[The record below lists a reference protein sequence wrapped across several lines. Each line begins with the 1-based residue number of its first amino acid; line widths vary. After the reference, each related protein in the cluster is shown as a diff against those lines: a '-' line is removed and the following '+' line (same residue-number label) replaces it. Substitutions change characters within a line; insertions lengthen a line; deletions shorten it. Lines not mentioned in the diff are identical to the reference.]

1 MQSLSII
8 APGVWAP
15 SSLPSLCM
23 NIAIV
28 GAGVC
33 GVTTAHELLNDG
45 HTVTLYEK
53 RGTPAEE
60 ASFAPAGLVSTAWA
74 LAWAG
79 PEHRLHAPWAP
90 PGPGVRWR
98 AGLDRNAWRWWRRWR
113 REERRRGNDALL
125 ALRDL
130 IDQGL
135 QRQIELTAELD
146 LDHDRSD
153 DLLVLLSDA
162 REAAGAQPA
171 IDRLRGLG
179 LELRTVSADE
189 ARAIEPALN
198 PTAPLHSAVHLRGPG
213 VANCREWTMLMR
225 HRIARL
231 GGALRLRTG
240 VTGLRPDGLGW
251 RLSASDGSDAHFDA
265 VVLCA
270 GVGADEL
277 LGNLGLP
284 TPWTVLWSHSLSAG
298 LREPMDAPVSA
309 VLDLKSRIAITR
321 LGQRVR
327 ASGGADLGGSAAGTD
342 PASLRR
348 LGQVM
353 SHWFPAAARFS
364 GPQASIQ
371 SWRGALVM
379 SEDGLPCIGA
389 SRLPGLWLN
398 LAHGAAGW
406 AMACGAAR
414 HLANAIAHPSAE
426 GPATAFA
433 PSRVGL

>member
-1 MQSLSII
+1 
-8 APGVWAP
+8 
-15 SSLPSLCM
+15 M

-45 HTVTLYEK
+45 HAVTVYEK

-79 PEHRLHAPWAP
+79 PELRLHAPWAA

-98 AGLDRNAWRWWRRWR
+98 AGLDSSAWRWWRGWR
-113 REERRRGNDALL
+113 REERRRGNDILQ
-125 ALRDL
+125 ALREL
-130 IDQGL
+130 IDLGL
-135 QRQIELTAELD
+135 ERQIDLTRELD

-153 DLLVLLSDA
+153 DMLVLLNDA
-162 REAAGAQPA
+162 REAAGAQAA

-179 LELRTVSADE
+179 LELRSVSADE
-189 ARAIEPALN
+189 ARAMETALA
-198 PTAPLHSAVHLRGPG
+198 PSAPLHSAVHLRGPA

-225 HRIARL
+225 HRVARL

-240 VTGLRPDGLGW
+240 VSALRPDGGGW
-251 RLSASDGSDAHFDA
+251 RLSASDGSNERFDA
-265 VVLCA
+265 VVMCA
-270 GVGADEL
+270 GVGAEDL
-277 LGNLGLP
+277 FADLGLP
-284 TPWTVLWSHSLSAG
+284 APWTVLWSHSLSAG
-298 LREPMDAPVSA
+298 MREPMDAPVSA
-309 VLDLKSRIAITR
+309 VLDLKSRVAITR

-327 ASGGADLGGSAAGTD
+327 ASGGTDLGGSAAGTD
-342 PASLRR
+342 PASVRR
-348 LGQVM
+348 LGQVL

-364 GPQASIQ
+364 GPQASVQ

-379 SEDGLPCIGA
+379 SNDGLPAIGP

-398 LAHGAAGW
+398 LAHGATGW

-414 HLANAIAHPSAE
+414 RLADAITRPTSGAE
-426 GPATAFA
+426 LAPFA
-433 PSRVGL
+433 PSRLGL

>member
-1 MQSLSII
+1 
-8 APGVWAP
+8 
-15 SSLPSLCM
+15 M

-79 PEHRLHAPWAP
+79 PELRLHAPWAA

-98 AGLDRNAWRWWRRWR
+98 AGLDAAAWHWWRRWR

-125 ALRDL
+125 SLRDL
-130 IDQGL
+130 IDLGL
-135 QRQIELTAELD
+135 ERQIDLTRELD

-153 DLLVLLSDA
+153 DMLVLLSDA
-162 REAAGAQPA
+162 REAAGAQAA

-179 LELRTVSADE
+179 LELRAVSADE
-189 ARAIEPALN
+189 ARAMEPALA
-198 PTAPLHSAVHLRGPG
+198 PSAPLHSAVHLRGPA

-231 GGALRLRTG
+231 GGGLRLRTG
-240 VTGLRPDGLGW
+240 VSALRPDGGGW
-251 RLSASDGSDAHFDA
+251 RLSASDGGEERFDA
-265 VVLCA
+265 VVMCA
-270 GVGADEL
+270 GVGAEEL
-277 LGNLGLP
+277 LADLGLP
-284 TPWTVLWSHSLSAG
+284 VPWTVLWSHSLSAG
-298 LREPMDAPVSA
+298 MREPMDAPVSA
-309 VLDLKSRIAITR
+309 VLDLKSRVAITR

-348 LGQVM
+348 LGQVL

-364 GPQASIQ
+364 GPQASVQ
-371 SWRGALVM
+371 SWRGALVV
-379 SEDGLPCIGA
+379 SNDGLPAIGP

-414 HLANAIAHPSAE
+414 RLADAITRPTASAE
-426 GPATAFA
+426 PTPFA
-433 PSRVGL
+433 PSRLGL

>member
-1 MQSLSII
+1 
-8 APGVWAP
+8 
-15 SSLPSLCM
+15 M

-45 HTVTLYEK
+45 HSVTLYER

-79 PEHRLHAPWAP
+79 PELRLHAPWAA

-98 AGLDRNAWRWWRRWR
+98 AGLDTAAWHWWRRWR
-113 REERRRGNDALL
+113 REERRRGDDALL
-125 ALRDL
+125 ALREL
-130 IDQGL
+130 IDHGL
-135 QRQIELTAELD
+135 ERQIDLTGELD

-153 DLLVLLSDA
+153 DMLVLLSDA
-162 REAAGAQPA
+162 REAADAQAP

-179 LELRTVSADE
+179 LELRAVSADE
-189 ARAIEPALN
+189 ARAIEPALA
-198 PTAPLHSAVHLRGPG
+198 PSSPLHSAVHLRGPA

-231 GGALRLRTG
+231 GGTLRLRTG
-240 VTGLRPDGLGW
+240 VSALRPDGGGW
-251 RLSASDGSDAHFDA
+251 RLRASDGSEERVDA

-270 GVGADEL
+270 GVGAEEL
-277 LGNLGLP
+277 LADLRLP
-284 TPWTVLWSHSLSAG
+284 VPWTVLWSHSLSAG

-309 VLDLKSRIAITR
+309 VLDLKSRVAITR

-327 ASGGADLGGSAAGTD
+327 VSGGADLGGSAAGTD

-348 LGQVM
+348 LGQVL

-364 GPQASIQ
+364 GPQASVQ
-371 SWRGALVM
+371 SWRGALVV
-379 SEDGLPCIGA
+379 SNDGLPVIGP

-414 HLANAIAHPSAE
+414 RLADAITQPAPGAE
-426 GPATAFA
+426 LAPFT
-433 PSRVGL
+433 PSRLGL

>member
-1 MQSLSII
+1 
-8 APGVWAP
+8 
-15 SSLPSLCM
+15 M

-33 GVTTAHELLNDG
+33 GVTTAHELLNGG
-45 HTVTLYEK
+45 HAVTLYEK

-79 PEHRLHAPWAP
+79 PEDRLHAPWAS

-98 AGLDRNAWRWWRRWR
+98 AGLDTEAWRWWRRWR
-113 REERRRGNDALL
+113 REGRRRGNDALQ
-125 ALRDL
+125 AVREL
-130 IDQGL
+130 IDEGL
-135 QRQIELTAELD
+135 RRQIELTAELD

-162 REAAGAQPA
+162 REAAAAQPA

-179 LELRTVSADE
+179 LELRTVTADE
-189 ARAIEPALN
+189 ARSIEPALN
-198 PTAPLHSAVHLRGPG
+198 PAAPLHSAVHLRGPA

-225 HRIARL
+225 HRVVRL
-231 GGALRLRTG
+231 GGTLRLRTG
-240 VTGLRPDGLGW
+240 VNALRPDGGGW
-251 RLSASDGSDAHFDA
+251 RLSASDGSEQRFDA

-270 GVGADEL
+270 GVDADGL
-277 LGNLGLP
+277 LANLGLP
-284 TPWTVLWSHSLSAG
+284 TSWAVLWSHSLSAG
-298 LREPMDAPVSA
+298 VREPMDAPVSA
-309 VLDLKSRIAITR
+309 VLDLKARIAIAR

-348 LGQVM
+348 LGQVL

-364 GPQASIQ
+364 GPQASVQ
-371 SWRGALVM
+371 NWRGALVM
-379 SEDGLPCIGA
+379 SHDGLPLIGP

-398 LAHGAAGW
+398 LAHGASGW

-414 HLANAIAHPSAE
+414 LLADALSPSPAAIP
-426 GPATAFA
+426 PTPFA
-433 PSRVGL
+433 PSRLGL

>member
-1 MQSLSII
+1 
-8 APGVWAP
+8 
-15 SSLPSLCM
+15 M

-79 PEHRLHAPWAP
+79 PELRLHAPWAA

-98 AGLDRNAWRWWRRWR
+98 AGLDAAAWHWWRRWR
-113 REERRRGNDALL
+113 REERRRGNDTLL

-130 IDQGL
+130 IDLGL
-135 QRQIELTAELD
+135 ERQIDLTRELD

-153 DLLVLLSDA
+153 DMLVLLSDA
-162 REAAGAQPA
+162 REAAGAQAA

-179 LELRTVSADE
+179 LELRPVSADE
-189 ARAIEPALN
+189 ARSIEPALA
-198 PTAPLHSAVHLRGPG
+198 PSAPLHSAVHLRGPA

-225 HRIARL
+225 HRVARL

-240 VTGLRPDGLGW
+240 VGAVRPDSGGW
-251 RLSASDGSDAHFDA
+251 RLSASDGSEERFDA

-270 GVGADEL
+270 GVGAEEL
-277 LGNLGLP
+277 LADLGLP
-284 TPWTVLWSHSLSAG
+284 VPWTVLWSHSLSAG

-309 VLDLKSRIAITR
+309 VLDLKSRVAITR

-348 LGQVM
+348 LGQVL

-364 GPQASIQ
+364 GPQASVQ
-371 SWRGALVM
+371 SWRGALVV
-379 SEDGLPCIGA
+379 SNDGLPAIGP

-414 HLANAIAHPSAE
+414 RLADAITRPTASAE
-426 GPATAFA
+426 PTPFA
-433 PSRVGL
+433 PSRLGL

>member
-1 MQSLSII
+1 
-8 APGVWAP
+8 
-15 SSLPSLCM
+15 M

-45 HTVTLYEK
+45 HAVTLYEK

-79 PEHRLHAPWAP
+79 PELRLHAPWAA

-98 AGLDRNAWRWWRRWR
+98 AGLDTAAWRWWRGWR
-113 REERRRGNDALL
+113 REERRRSNDALM
-125 ALRDL
+125 ALREL
-130 IDQGL
+130 IDLGL
-135 QRQIELTAELD
+135 ERQIDLTRELD

-153 DLLVLLSDA
+153 DMLVLLSDA
-162 REAAGAQPA
+162 QEAAGAQA
-171 IDRLRGLG
+171 TIDRLRGLG
-179 LELRTVSADE
+179 LELRAVSADE
-189 ARAIEPALN
+189 ARALEPALA
-198 PTAPLHSAVHLRGPG
+198 PSSPLHSAVHLRGPA

-225 HRIARL
+225 HRIGRL

-240 VTGLRPDGLGW
+240 VSALRSDGDGW
-251 RLSASDGSDAHFDA
+251 RLRASDGSEERFDA

-277 LGNLGLP
+277 LADLGLP
-284 TPWTVLWSHSLSAG
+284 IPWTVLWSHSLSAG
-298 LREPMDAPVSA
+298 MREPMDAPVSA
-309 VLDLKSRIAITR
+309 VLDLKSRVAITR

-348 LGQVM
+348 LGQVL

-364 GPQASIQ
+364 GPQASVQ

-379 SEDGLPCIGA
+379 SNDGLPAIGP

-414 HLANAIAHPSAE
+414 RLADAITQTTPGADLTP
-426 GPATAFA
+426 FA
-433 PSRVGL
+433 PSRLGL